1 MIEIKSLANISFDIL
16 FTAFEQTF
24 AEYEVQQ
31 DKVQLQRMLERR
43 GFNPKLSFAAFES
56 DRIVAFTFNGI
67 GIYYG
72 VQTAYDTGTGTLKEY
87 RGKGLATRIFEYS
100 IPYLKEAGIQQ
111 YLLEVLQHNTKAVSV
126 YRNIGFEVI
135 REFNYFVED
144 KEKVS
149 TCLQMQNSV
158 SPYIIKEINVA
169 DYSVSDFWDFR
180 PSWQNSFEAINRV
193 PEGFITLGI
202 FAEDSLMGYC
212 IFEPESGDITQIAV
226 DKGYRRKGIGTVL
239 FEEIIRLINST
250 QIKIIN
256 TELSCDAITH
266 FLAAKKIVAK
276 GKQFEMIK
284 ML

>member
-16 FTAFEQTF
+16 FTAFEQAF

-31 DKVQLQRMLERR
+31 DKMQLQRMLKRR
-43 GFNPKLSFAAFES
+43 GFHPNLSFAAFENN
-56 DRIVAFTFNGI
+56 RIVAFTFNGI
-67 GIYYG
+67 GNYYG

-87 RGKGLATRIFEYS
+87 RGKGLATQIFNFS

-135 REFNYFVED
+135 REFNYFVEN
-144 KEKVS
+144 KEEVS
-149 TCLQMQNSV
+149 ICLQMPNSV
-158 SPYIIKEINVA
+158 SPYIIKEINIA

-193 PEGFITLGI
+193 PEVFVTLGI
-202 FAEDSLMGYC
+202 YAEDSLMGYC
-212 IFEPESGDITQIAV
+212 IFEPQSGDITQIAV
-226 DKGYRRKGIGTVL
+226 DKGCRSKGVGTVL
-239 FEEIIRLINST
+239 FEEAIRLINSS
-250 QIKIIN
+250 QIKILN
-256 TELSCDAITH
+256 TELSCDAITR

>member
-16 FTAFEQTF
+16 FTTFEQTF